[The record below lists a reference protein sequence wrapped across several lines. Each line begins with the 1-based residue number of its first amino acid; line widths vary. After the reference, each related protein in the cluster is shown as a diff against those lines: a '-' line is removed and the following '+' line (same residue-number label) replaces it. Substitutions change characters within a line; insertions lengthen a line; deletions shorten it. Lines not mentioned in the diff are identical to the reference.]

1 MDDDEVAME
10 TNGMKS
16 EYEVI
21 LPVLDASG
29 DMIDNSIHFVLK
41 LESRPAEE
49 HIEFFSSVLVYCQE
63 AARML
68 PAGDTLFKPQRY
80 SRLKD
85 VSRDQASVLW
95 PLLVFIASTC

>member
-10 TNGMKS
+10 TNGMKP

-21 LPVLDASG
+21 LPVLDISG
-29 DMIDNSIHFVLK
+29 KMPDNSIHFVLK
-41 LESRPAEE
+41 LEGRWAEE

-68 PAGDTLFKPQRY
+68 PVEETLFKP
-80 SRLKD
+80 LKTLK
-85 VSRDQASVLW
+85 AKG
-95 PLLVFIASTC
+95 CE